1 MISIF
6 DYNRKV
12 KSQTNALISSF
23 KDFLL
28 NSEELVIFLQQ
39 QQLNEGENKKGKI
52 IGVYSAFTEIIT
64 NGRKKAGEP
73 YNFQDT
79 GAFFEGMFIKIQT
92 SPEFAII
99 IDSSDSKTKELEEE
113 YPSLLGLN
121 KENTNVLSKQITDLF
136 VRFVNKKILSNV

>member
-6 DYNRKV
+6 DYNRKIR
-12 KSQTNALISSF
+12 SSTNALISQF

-39 QQLNEGENKKGKI
+39 QQLNEGENKEGKL

-79 GAFFEGMFIKIQT
+79 GSFFEGMFIKVET

-113 YPSLLGLN
+113 YTGLLGLN
-121 KENTNVLSKQITDLF
+121 KENTEVLSRQITDLF
-136 VRFVNKKILSNV
+136 IRFINRKILQNV